1 MRALFVRISCLA
13 LLALPMIGCSNG
25 NNSNNDN
32 SAEETVVTPPPP
44 PPPVPVAP
52 NEESVF
58 EAANGCFAIS
68 PDGGDHF
75 IALSETPAANP
86 GNPVAQSL
94 AAEVVG
100 SFSPDADSAAEAARF
115 LLRPT
120 DLGKYLLY
128 DADEGYLVSD
138 GQTLQRQA
146 SLAFDVT
153 QVNGKVVVE
162 DKMQSEGE
170 WQLLAA
176 PDAQFV
182 LQHIKSGMYI
192 GADGTMVA
200 EAEAADLVFVEQ
212 GGCATFPELTLDAS
226 GNVAVTEF
234 DDGAVFGFVET
245 HSHLFTNLAFGGGGV
260 FHGAPFHPLGVE
272 HALHDCDLSH
282 GVDGR
287 KDLMGAGFAGGDITA
302 ILPALISGQLA
313 EKNHNTEGYPI
324 FTDWPNAPSSSTH
337 QVQYYKWLERAYLSG
352 LRLLV
357 QHATTNEFLCK
368 LAVGVGTQAKR
379 HDCNDMIN
387 VDAILDATFAMERY
401 IDALSGGPGK
411 GWFRIVYSPEEA
423 REEIVAG
430 NLAVVLGI
438 ETSVL
443 FDCYLVPFGEFS
455 KCTEEDV
462 VSKLDEYY
470 EKGVRVLFP
479 VHKYDNGFSAGDG
492 HRGIIDIGNF
502 GHTGH
507 YNNYIE
513 CPAELLTFPG
523 GFDTGGVAFA
533 GLNQPRAV
541 YDSLPPF
548 DMSGFE
554 ENVVGTLLP
563 FVGALSS
570 GTLEGEYCQN
580 HGLTDLGEFLMAEM
594 MKRGMIIEVDHMPR
608 KSYQRAYEILEANDY
623 PAMGTH
629 GRNNNGRLY
638 SLGGMSKF
646 NFGRCRSA
654 STAATM
660 DDGFQSRIQLMRDL
674 GAYPAE
680 GFGFDLNGFAGSPG
694 PRFGEN
700 ARCSSPQTDEGITY
714 PFKSYA
720 GDITLEQPVVGNRTL
735 DFNTEGMVHL
745 GLVAELIEDV
755 RRDGVTD
762 EELEPLF
769 RSAEGYIRVW
779 EKSERRAGEIGQQM
793 PR

>member
-1 MRALFVRISCLA
+1 M
-13 LLALPMIGCSNG
+13 G
-25 NNSNNDN
+25 
-32 SAEETVVTPPPP
+32 
-44 PPPVPVAP
+44 
-52 NEESVF
+52 SV
-58 EAANGCFAIS
+58 G
-68 PDGGDHF
+68 
-75 IALSETPAANP
+75 L
-86 GNPVAQSL
+86 
-94 AAEVVG
+94 
-100 SFSPDADSAAEAARF
+100 DADSAAEATHF
-115 LLRPT
+115 LLRPS

-128 DADEGYLVSD
+128 DQQQGYLVSD
-138 GQTLQRQA
+138 GQALQRQA
-146 SLAFDVT
+146 SLAFDISEVDD
-153 QVNGKVVVE
+153 KVVVE
-162 DKMQSEGE
+162 GNMQSEGE

-176 PDAQFV
+176 PDAQYR
-182 LQHIKSGMYI
+182 LQHIKSGTYL
-192 GADGTMVA
+192 GVDGTMVP
-200 EAEAADLVFVEQ
+200 EADAADLMLVEQ
-212 GGCATFPELTLDAS
+212 EACATFPELSLDAT
-226 GNVAVTEF
+226 GDIAVTEF
-234 DDGAVFGFVET
+234 DDGSVFGFVET
-245 HSHLFTNLAFGGGGV
+245 HSHLFTNLAFSGGGV

-272 HALHDCDLSH
+272 HALHDCDLTH
-282 GVDGR
+282 GIEGR
-287 KDLMGAGFAGGDITA
+287 KDIMGAGFAGGDINA
-302 ILPALISGQLA
+302 LLPALISGELA
-313 EKNHNTEGYPI
+313 EKNHNTEGYPT

-368 LAVGVGTQAKR
+368 LAAGIGAQAKR
-379 HDCNDMIN
+379 HDCNDMVN

-443 FDCYLVPFGEFS
+443 FDCYLVPPEGFS

-462 VSKLDEYY
+462 VARLDEYY
-470 EKGVRVLFP
+470 DKGVRVLFP

-523 GFDTGGVAFA
+523 GFDTGGVAFS
-533 GLNQPRAV
+533 GLNQPRDV
-541 YDSLPPF
+541 YDSTPPV
-548 DMSGFE
+548 DMSDFE
-554 ENVVGTLLP
+554 EKVVGTLFP
-563 FVGALSS
+563 YVALLTS
-570 GTLEGEYCQN
+570 GPLAGEYCQK
-580 HGLTDLGEFLMAEM
+580 HGMTDLGEFLMAEM

-629 GRNNNGRLY
+629 GRNNNGRIY
-638 SLGGMSKF
+638 KLGGMSKF

-654 STAATM
+654 DTAGTM
-660 DDGFQSRIQLMRDL
+660 DDGFQARIALMREM
-674 GAYPAE
+674 GAFPAE
-680 GFGFDLNGFAGSPG
+680 GFGFDLNGFAGAAG
-694 PRFGEN
+694 PRFGDN
-700 ARCSSPQTDEGITY
+700 SGCSTPQTDEGITY

-720 GDITLEQPVVGNRTL
+720 GDVTLERPVVGDRML

-755 RRDGVTD
+755 RRDGATD
-762 EELEPLF
+762 EDLEPLF
-769 RSAEGYIRVW
+769 KSAEGYIRVW
-779 EKSERRAGEIGQQM
+779 EKSERRASEKELFRLVVWSECCSAGPLAEVGDSDRSSLVSEIVEA
-793 PR
+793 RRWLKVARWKT

>member
-1 MRALFVRISCLA
+1 MRTTLTRFTCLT

-25 NNSNNDN
+25 NNNNSDAL
-32 SAEETVVTPPPP
+32 AETSPPI
-44 PPPVPVAP
+44 AP
-52 NEESVF
+52 NEQSVF
-58 EAANGCFAIS
+58 AAANGCFAIS
-68 PDGGDHF
+68 TDGGDSF
-75 IALSETPAANP
+75 
-86 GNPVAQSL
+86 L
-94 AAEVVG
+94 AAEPEGERASAQTEVAVVG
-100 SFSPDADSAAEAARF
+100 TFGPDATTAADGARF
-115 LLRPT
+115 LLRPS
-120 DLGKYLLY
+120 DLGKYLLF
-128 DADEGYLVSD
+128 DAGKRYMVSD
-138 GQTLQRQA
+138 GQSLQRQT
-146 SLAFDVT
+146 SLMSDVT
-153 QVNGKVVVE
+153 EVDGTVE
-162 DKMQSEGE
+162 IDSDLQSEGE

-176 PDAQFV
+176 PDARFM
-182 LQHIKSGMYI
+182 LQHIKSGQYI

-200 EAEAADLVFVEQ
+200 EEDAADLMFVAQ
-212 GGCATFPELTLDAS
+212 DACAEFPELTLDAT
-226 GNVAVTEF
+226 GDVAVTEF

-272 HALHDCDLSH
+272 HALHDCDLTH

-287 KDLMGAGFAGGDITA
+287 KDVMGAGFSGGDIEA
-302 ILPALISGQLA
+302 LLPAVFTGQLP
-313 EKNHNTEGYPI
+313 EKNHDTEGYPT

-368 LAVGVGTQAKR
+368 LTAGIGSQAKR
-379 HDCNDMIN
+379 HDCNDMVN

-401 IDALSGGPGK
+401 IDALSGGPGE

-423 REEIVAG
+423 REEIIAG

-443 FDCYLVPFGEFS
+443 FDCYLVPPEGFS
-455 KCTEEDV
+455 KCTEDDV
-462 VSKLDEYY
+462 IAKLDEYHD
-470 EKGVRVLFP
+470 KGVRVLFP

-523 GFDTGGVAFA
+523 GFDKGGLAFA
-533 GLNQPRAV
+533 DLNQPREV
-541 YDSLPPF
+541 YDSTPPV
-548 DMSGFE
+548 DTRGFE
-554 ENVVGTLLP
+554 ENVVATLLP
-563 FVGALSS
+563 HLDKITS
-570 GTLEGEYCQN
+570 GPVAGEYCQN

-608 KSYQRAYEILEANDY
+608 KSYQRAYEILEENDY

-629 GRNNNGRLY
+629 GRHNNGRLY
-638 SLGGMSKF
+638 KLGGMSKF

-654 STAATM
+654 DTAATM
-660 DDGFQSRIQLMRDL
+660 DDGFQDRIQLMRDM
-674 GAYPAE
+674 GTYPAE
-680 GFGFDLNGFAGSPG
+680 GFGFDLNGFAGAPG
-694 PRFGEN
+694 PRFGDN
-700 ARCSSPQTDEGITY
+700 ANCSSAQTDEGITY

-720 GDITLEQPVVGNRTL
+720 GDVTLQQPVAGDRTL

-769 RSAEGYIRVW
+769 KSAEGYIRVW
-779 EKSERRAGEIGQQM
+779 EKSERRAQEIGQQA
-793 PR
+793 P